1 MGHSMLRP
9 YMFVPRNNVRR
20 RFFVEQ
26 FSGDRAVMDGEAAHH
41 LGRVLRAQAGQVY
54 ELSDGS
60 SVRLGRIE
68 NVTRDEVQFAL
79 LEEIPSHQPTV
90 HTTLLLAIVKFDAF
104 EWGLEK
110 ATELGVGVV
119 VPVAAARS
127 EKGLIAGAAKR
138 AERWQKILAGASEQ
152 SRRVRV
158 PELREAARSAD
169 AFRAAQADLRILLSE
184 RENATGLREV
194 LTGPRVSSVAI
205 AIGAEGGWTDEEF
218 ASAAE
223 AGFREA
229 SMGKMILRTETA
241 VTAALACLNF
251 AFDG

>member
-1 MGHSMLRP
+1 M
-9 YMFVPRNNVRR
+9 RR
-20 RFFVEQ
+20 RFFIEQ

-41 LGRVLRAQAGQVY
+41 VGRVLRAQPGQVY
-54 ELSDGS
+54 ELSDGAH
-60 SVRLGRIE
+60 VRLGRVE
-68 NVTRDEVQFAL
+68 NVTRDQVEFTL
-79 LEEIPSHQPTV
+79 LEEVPSYQPTI

-104 EWGLEK
+104 EWALEK
-110 ATELGVGVV
+110 ATELGVGAI

-158 PELREAARSAD
+158 PKLHGATRTID
-169 AFRAAQADLRILLSE
+169 AFRTTQTDLKILLSE
-184 RENATGLREV
+184 RTSAASLKQV
-194 LTGPRVSSVAI
+194 LPDAQVTTVAL
-205 AIGAEGGWTDEEF
+205 AIGPEGGWTDEEF
-218 ASAAE
+218 ADSAG

-241 VTAALACLNF
+241 VTAALASLHF
-251 AFDG
+251 ALED